1 MITTLLDKAL
11 AAISPKELYHLGA
24 SAVAIPILLSV
35 LLGDQIGW
43 DTALSAGSAI
53 AGGADWSAAQAW
65 AEQARTWITDPGRVN
80 AITMLCPV
88 LIWITVGLNHVRLRG
103 QRPVFALPTAVYCA
117 AALIEVGAARTAWTS
132 LAIGV
137 ALSVLPELNRYVP
150 IRSACHA
157 ASITLADF
165 ISTVLRIP
173 ADLYELLYNLRDRQ
187 APDYDTA
194 KRVLP
199 EPVSIPHH
207 VAVYH
212 PRHEQG

>member
-1 MITTLLDKAL
+1 MLTTLLDKAL
-11 AAISPKELYHLGA
+11 AAISAKELYNLGA

-35 LLGDQIGW
+35 LPGDQIAW

-53 AGGADWSAAQAW
+53 TRAADWSTGQAW
-65 AEQARTWITDPGRVN
+65 VEQTRTWITDPSRAT

-103 QRPVFALPTAVYCA
+103 QRPAFAIPTAIYCA
-117 AALIEVGAARTAWTS
+117 AALIEVGAARLAWTS

-137 ALSVLPELNRYVP
+137 ALSILPELNRYTP

-157 ASITLADF
+157 ASITITDF
-165 ISTVLRIP
+165 ISTALRIP
-173 ADLYELLYNLRDRQ
+173 ADLYELLYNLHDRQ
-187 APDYDTA
+187 TPDTP
-194 KRVLP
+194 KRELP
-199 EPVSIPHH
+199 EPVSIPQR

-212 PRHEQG
+212 PRREQP